1 LTNQNVLKASCYDLK
16 PDFNDCEYKAN
27 KGSSVA
33 QYNLGKLYRAGTV
46 VEQDFTKAI
55 LWFRKSS
62 AQRNHKALNAL
73 RDMLHKKQGFSD
85 DGVNESKENNRQ
97 VLHRSKIVQRT
108 TGDKTNKREPG
119 DGYSVADATVAVG
132 SLNAARS
139 AKQYLRTSGFSRKGL
154 IKQLSS
160 DYGDGYNVA
169 DATVAVGSLNIDWDK
184 QAARSAKQ
192 YLRTSGFS
200 CKGLIKQLSSDYG
213 DGYTVRQATYG
224 ARQAGAC

>member
-1 LTNQNVLKASCYDLK
+1 MIFIGN
-16 PDFNDCEYKAN
+16 N

-132 SLNAARS
+132 SLNAADLRS
-139 AKQYLRTSGFSRKGL
+139 STSERLAFQEKDL
-154 IKQLSS
+154 LSNS
-160 DYGDGYNVA
+160 HQIMAMVIM
-169 DATVAVGSLNIDWDK
+169 LPM
-184 QAARSAKQ
+184 
-192 YLRTSGFS
+192 LP
-200 CKGLIKQLSSDYG
+200 
-213 DGYTVRQATYG
+213 
-224 ARQAGAC
+224 